1 MKAIV
6 PLAFAV
12 TIALVAQALAATNGL
27 IRSDAPSSI
36 LAYDRVPLATERLQ
50 GIVAA
55 IDERNDQVTLRL
67 PSNETTDLKVADGL
81 LFNALRYGDV
91 VNVTI
96 RTVSG
101 VKTIVD
107 LDKE

>member
-1 MKAIV
+1 MTAIV
-6 PLAFAV
+6 PLAFVA
-12 TIALVAQALAATNGL
+12 TIALAAPALAATDGL
-27 IRSDAPSSI
+27 IRSDTTSNAF
-36 LAYDRVPLATERLQ
+36 AYDRVPMAPEKLQ

-81 LFNALRYGDV
+81 LFNALRYGDAIS
-91 VNVTI
+91 VTI
-96 RTVSG
+96 RTISG